1 MNPSYFTLKPT
12 TLAVAI
18 ALSFTTYAQQTQS
31 PNTAPLGTT
40 DANKSTQ
47 VAQISSTDQKKDSA
61 TNAQKDAATTQQVV
75 AAEIAN
81 DGTVAANKVEPVIV
95 TGTKRKQVQQETT
108 QSVSVLSERDTVG
121 LQNGF
126 DVFQRIPNVVQE
138 TTQFLPT
145 VRGLDGNGV
154 AAGGGGA
161 VSGASPRL
169 SSYVDGVARTYGA
182 SPDGQGSFWDMAQVE
197 IYRGAQSTLFGQNS
211 IAGVIVQTT
220 KNPVF
225 KDEFAVQAGI
235 RDQRTTYN
243 AAFMVN
249 KAISERFAVRVT
261 GEAADG
267 KTPLDYQR
275 VPRTGLTTDD
285 LDELGRMNFGRY
297 RLKALY
303 VPMDQLSLKFAFEQ
317 EQRTQPYPPDNS
329 GSFDRRE
336 VTNRFSTFDSKNRI
350 SSLTASYEI
359 NNAWTFDAVIS
370 QQNAKTRFGPPH
382 VGKPA
387 PSEYLD
393 FTFTSNEIAFEP
405 KFVYKSTSGRT
416 SAVMGI
422 HAKSRS
428 RTDFGAPGSSF
439 ALDADDKASSRS
451 VYADA
456 TIQVSPAWDVLIASR
471 YQDDQQKRDFSAF
484 DGALAFGFDERNRI
498 FLPKLG
504 VTFNASPDASVSAV
518 VYKGYN
524 ASGGG
529 VSFITFTP
537 YRFKKETSETIE
549 LVSRTQWLNRK
560 LTVNANVFYTKL
572 KDTQTSGVGPAGPD
586 DSIYLNIAK
595 ARSQGLEIDV
605 AYQASKR
612 SRINFAIGLLN
623 TKIINFGS
631 AANDAV
637 NGNQLGLA
645 PRVTMNLG
653 ASFDVLPTLTVG
665 GDVAFS
671 GKRFSDYTNLPENR
685 VASATVANL
694 HAQYRV
700 GGLTVTGFVNNVFDR
715 LVLRSRAAGGAGF
728 AASAYVNEPRTAGIN
743 MKLEF

>member
-1 MNPSYFTLKPT
+1 MQLPHSLKRRPLATLT
-12 TLAVAI
+12 SSVVI
-18 ALSFTTYAQQTQS
+18 ATSLMPCIYLPDAAAQQT
-31 PNTAPLGTT
+31 TATET
-40 DANKSTQ
+40 KKDEAV
-47 VAQISSTDQKKDSA
+47 VAQTI
-61 TNAQKDAATTQQVV
+61 
-75 AAEIAN
+75 
-81 DGTVAANKVEPVIV
+81 EPVIV
-95 TGTKRKQVQQETT
+95 TGTKRRQVQQETT
-108 QSVSVLSERDTVG
+108 QSVSVLTERDTIG

-126 DVFQRIPNVVQE
+126 DVFLKLPNVVLE
-138 TTQFLPT
+138 TKQFLPT

-225 KDEFAVQAGI
+225 KDEYAVQAGI

-249 KAISERFAVRVT
+249 KALGEAFAVRVT

-275 VPRTGLTTDD
+275 FAGTGLTMADK
-285 LDELGRMNFGRY
+285 DELGRVKFGRY

-303 VPMDQLSLKFAFEQ
+303 MPTDQFSLKFAFE
-317 EQRTQPYPPDNS
+317 EERRRQPYPPDNS
-329 GSFDRRE
+329 AISDRRE
-336 VTNRFSTFDSKNRI
+336 VTDTYSTFDSKNRI
-350 SSLTASYEI
+350 ASITASAEI
-359 NNAWTFDAVIS
+359 SNTWTFDAVLS
-370 QQNAKTRFGPPH
+370 QQKARTIFGPPF
-382 VGKPA
+382 VGA
-387 PSEYLD
+387 PDPSQYLN
-393 FTFTSNEIAFEP
+393 FTFTSDEIAIEP
-405 KFVYKSTSGRT
+405 KLVYKSTSGRT

-422 HAKSRS
+422 YVKTRARDDLGK
-428 RTDFGAPGSSF
+428 PGSLF
-439 ALDADDKASSRS
+439 PLNADDKASSGS

-456 TIQVSPAWDVLIASR
+456 TIQVSPAWDVLIAGR
-471 YQDDQQKRDFSAF
+471 YQNERQKRVFTAF
-484 DGALAFGFDERNRI
+484 DGALAFGFDERNKI

-529 VSFITFTP
+529 VSFITYTP
-537 YRFKKETSETIE
+537 YLFKKETSETIE

-560 LTVNANVFYTKL
+560 LTVNANVFYTRL
-572 KDTQTSGVGPAGPD
+572 KDTQASGVGPAGPN

-595 ARSQGLEIDV
+595 ARTQGLEIDFV
-605 AYQASKR
+605 YQASKQ
-612 SRINFAIGLLN
+612 SRINFALGLLN
-623 TKIINFGS
+623 TKIVDFGS
-631 AANDAV
+631 AANNAV
-637 NGNQLGLA
+637 NGNELALA

-653 ASFDVLPTLTVG
+653 ASFDVLPALTVG

-671 GKRFSDYTNLPENR
+671 GKRYSDFENLPENR
-685 VASATVANL
+685 VASAIVANL
-694 HAQYRV
+694 HAQYRI
-700 GGLTVTGFVNNVFDR
+700 GGLTVTGYVNNVFDR
-715 LVLRSRAAGGAGF
+715 LVQRSRFAASEGF
-728 AASAYVNEPRTAGIN
+728 AGSAYVNEPRTAGVN
-743 MKLEF
+743 MKFEF